1 MSKNSAFVKYD
12 LEGMGQLIQRLDKL
26 PLVIASQ
33 VLGVMVKEG
42 AKPVVRNIKRLAPVD
57 KGNLKKSITAVVR
70 RRPKRGTAV
79 AVVGPSTERFANGKR
94 LKKGADARGS
104 DRPANYAHL
113 PEFGFVGR
121 DGKQVPAS
129 PYMRPGTS
137 SSKGE
142 AAEKMAASFSKGLF
156 KAVATV
162 KKQKAAAA
170 RKNHLYEY

>member
-1 MSKNSAFVKYD
+1 MAKNSAFIKYD
-12 LEGMGQLIQRLDKL
+12 LEGMDQLQSVLKKL
-26 PLVIASQ
+26 PNEIASQ
-33 VLGVMVKEG
+33 VLGVMVKDG
-42 AKPVVRNIKRLAPVD
+42 AKPVVRNIKRFVPVD

-79 AVVGPSTERFANGKR
+79 AVIGPSTERFANGKR

-104 DRPANYAHL
+104 EQPSRMAHL

-137 SSKGE
+137 SAKGE
-142 AAEKMAASFSKGLF
+142 AAEKMQEAFSKGLE
-156 KAVATV
+156 KAVKTV
-162 KKQKAAAA
+162 KKKNAKRAA
-170 RKNHLYEY
+170 LFDY